1 MFRGI
6 HIERNSHTCRI
17 MIYNLRVSVG
27 SIEEL
32 DLVFFST
39 SKTGLFKIILIRDK
53 RNEMFS
59 AVLGNVYWE
68 TDCHVVLRHCWLSS
82 KEQYSDST
90 VCQILHHSSWWGKN
104 HNTLKTHSEYHPCAC
119 HVHFTENWTD
129 ISPHKQP
136 KFNNHSL
143 KVFVCPENKF

>member
-27 SIEEL
+27 TIEEL

-39 SKTGLFKIILIRDK
+39 GKTGLFKIILIRDK

-59 AVLGNVYWE
+59 AVLGNVY
-68 TDCHVVLRHCWLSS
+68 
-82 KEQYSDST
+82 
-90 VCQILHHSSWWGKN
+90 
-104 HNTLKTHSEYHPCAC
+104 
-119 HVHFTENWTD
+119 
-129 ISPHKQP
+129 
-136 KFNNHSL
+136 
-143 KVFVCPENKF
+143 